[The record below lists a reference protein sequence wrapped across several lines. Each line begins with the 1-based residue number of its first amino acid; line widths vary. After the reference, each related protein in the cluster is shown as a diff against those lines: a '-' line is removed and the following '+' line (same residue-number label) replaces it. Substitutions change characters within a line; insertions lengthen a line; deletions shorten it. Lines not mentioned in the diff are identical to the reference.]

1 MRPFIACL
9 VCIFCWGSTL
19 KAQPGTT
26 GICRDSTQAVVAPGN
41 CSYAMF
47 EPICGCNTVTYKN
60 DCFRQA
66 DGVLYYTPGP
76 CEALALNVVTN
87 PPQNNELYF
96 EVVTRFQ
103 NQSLRIYIMDVFGHI
118 YYNKLYMP
126 YTRQIMNVNLSE
138 MSVGVLLLV
147 AETENF
153 RQILKVV
160 NPAAQ

>member
-1 MRPFIACL
+1 MKRCL
-9 VCIFCWGSTL
+9 ALLIGFLGLCSLAQAQYTST
-19 KAQPGTT
+19 AA
-26 GICRDSTQAVVAPGN
+26 CRDTNQIVVAPGN

-47 EPICGCNTVTYKN
+47 EPICGCNTKTYKN

-76 CEALALNVVTN
+76 CEPLALNVVTN
-87 PPQNNELYF
+87 PPQNHELYF

-126 YTRQIMNVNLSE
+126 YTRQIMNINLSE